1 MSVRLNICSGYCP
14 VEGMSSRAS
23 VYRVSVLELL
33 SGQVTVQF
41 DYCPVGLL

>member
-14 VEGMSSRAS
+14 AEGMSGRAS
-23 VYRVSVLELL
+23 VYRASVLELL

-41 DYCPVGLL
+41 YYCPVGLL